1 MAGAKGT
8 QPRDGPQKR
17 GLTRPVRA
25 QQSHH
30 LSLLNGDGHVEV
42 QGSESEAD
50 GGIKAHAEPSQRS
63 LRPTKT
69 TNETSR
75 RTRLRMKEDSGL
87 VSRRRYT
94 ANGTVWVTPGRL
106 PANVIVAPNSPSAR
120 AQHKTEPAKTDGPIS
135 GSVTRV
141 NTLQRLAPNARAAS
155 S

>member
-50 GGIKAHAEPSQRS
+50 GGVKAHAEPSQRS

-69 TNETSR
+69 TNEEEARSRIRMNQAAELRTSACE
-75 RTRLRMKEDSGL
+75 TAKT
-87 VSRRRYT
+87 RRRF
-94 ANGTVWVTPGRL
+94 P
-106 PANVIVAPNSPSAR
+106 
-120 AQHKTEPAKTDGPIS
+120 
-135 GSVTRV
+135 
-141 NTLQRLAPNARAAS
+141 
-155 S
+155 